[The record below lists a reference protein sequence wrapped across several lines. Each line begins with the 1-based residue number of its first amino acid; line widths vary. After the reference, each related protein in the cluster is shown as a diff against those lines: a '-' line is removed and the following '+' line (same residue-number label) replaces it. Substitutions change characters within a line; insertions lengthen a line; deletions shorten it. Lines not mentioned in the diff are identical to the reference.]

1 MVAAMAQ
8 LIKFHVPKKF
18 RRKGGQRLPPEQR
31 GKVIPFPQRNR
42 SVPDTTTLHLL
53 YPSDQFG
60 WQADTAFFAPLRAS
74 AYLDW

>member
-8 LIKFHVPKKF
+8 PIEFYVPEKF

-42 SVPDTTTLHLL
+42 SLHDRKTLHLL
-53 YPSDQFG
+53 YPSDQSG
-60 WQADTAFFAPLRAS
+60 WQADTAICAPLRAS